1 MFCAYDIEENIIAF
15 HDSKKVV
22 QKYIDTIFSIHKVE
36 LKLGKIK
43 KTSEWKISDK
53 DDLYLVRFNDTYVQ
67 SGYLLYLEL
76 AEDSLIKDEETAR
89 DILSKIIEIGRVTD
103 KETKKLEKAIK
114 VIEDLLSEDR
124 SYVPTL
130 TQLKSMKLDYDPYI
144 YNVGLCDL

>member
-1 MFCAYDIEENIIAF
+1 MFCAYDIGENIIAF

-22 QKYIDTIFSIHKVE
+22 QKYIDTVFSIHKVE

-43 KTSEWKISDK
+43 KTSEWKILDK

>member
-22 QKYIDTIFSIHKVE
+22 QKYIDTVFSIHKVG

-76 AEDSLIKDEETAR
+76 AEDSLIRDEETAR

-103 KETKKLEKAIK
+103 KETKKLEKAIE

>member
-22 QKYIDTIFSIHKVE
+22 QKYIDTVFSIHKVE

-43 KTSEWKISDK
+43 KTSEWKILDK

>member
-22 QKYIDTIFSIHKVE
+22 QKYIDTVFSIHKVE